1 MSATTRDYTR
11 RSTKAVRRS
20 SDNWVDG
27 HPQLGGVRRFQA
39 PQQKPDIV
47 RFPQS
52 KATPR
57 RRTTQPAAVIER
69 LSSVQ
74 ATWSDRER
82 EQRRIAAIR
91 KQQELLMLLADAE
104 LEDGVRLAVADGE
117 QPILPPE
124 IEVLRN

>member
-1 MSATTRDYTR
+1 MSVTTGNHTR

-20 SDNWVDG
+20 PDNWVDG
-27 HPQLGGVRRFQA
+27 HPQLGGVRRFQSE
-39 PQQKPDIV
+39 QKPDVV

-52 KATPR
+52 EAMPR
-57 RRTTQPAAVIER
+57 RRATPPDAVIRR

-74 ATWSDRER
+74 ATWSERER

-117 QPILPPE
+117 QPIMPPE